1 MTRTVTV
8 DGQEIRYELERK
20 EVRNLNL
27 RVRPDGAVYVSA
39 NPSVSVDAVDAFV
52 TRRGGWILQ
61 QRRKFAESA
70 VAAPQRRYVSGETF
84 YILGRG
90 LRLLVTKGASNRVE
104 SDGVYLRLEVKDPND
119 CAQKQRCVT
128 RYLDGRSREIFGE
141 ILEEFYPLVQKY
153 GAPRPVLRL
162 REMKTRWGSCLAE
175 KGVITLNKR
184 LIEAPRNC
192 VEYVIVHELCHLV
205 YPEHSARFYRFLSMF
220 LSDWK
225 DRKMTLDKDYA
236 HSE

>member
-1 MTRTVTV
+1 MTRSVTA
-8 DGQEIRYELERK
+8 DGKEIRYELERK
-20 EVRNLNL
+20 EVKNLNL

-39 NPSVSVDAVDAFV
+39 NASVSVDAVDAFV

-70 VAAPQRRYVSGETF
+70 VAASERRYVSGETF

-90 LRLLVTKGASNRVE
+90 LRLLVTKGASDRVE
-104 SDGVYLRLEVKDPND
+104 SDGVHLRLEVKNPDD
-119 CAQKQRCVT
+119 YALKERCVT
-128 RYLDGRSREIFGE
+128 RYLDTRCREVFGE

-162 REMKTRWGSCLAE
+162 RDMKSRWGSCLPE

-192 VEYVIVHELCHLV
+192 VEYVIIHELCHLV

-220 LSDWK
+220 LPDWQNRK
-225 DRKMTLDKDYA
+225 RVLDRDYA
-236 HSE
+236 YWE

>member
-20 EVRNLNL
+20 EVKNLNL
-27 RVRPDGAVYVSA
+27 RVRPDGSVRVSA
-39 NPSVSVDAVDAFV
+39 NPSVSEEAVDAFV
-52 TRRGGWILQ
+52 TRRGGWILN
-61 QRRKFAESA
+61 QRRKFAETA
-70 VAAPQRRYVSGETF
+70 VPVPERRYVSGETF
-84 YILGRG
+84 YVLGRG
-90 LRLLVTKGASNRVE
+90 LRLLVTKGASDRVE
-104 SDGVYLRLEVKDPND
+104 SDGVYLRLEVKNPDD
-119 CAQKQRCVT
+119 CALKARCVT

-162 REMKTRWGSCLAE
+162 RDMKTRWGSCLAE

-220 LSDWK
+220 LPDWK

>member
-8 DGQEIRYELERK
+8 EGQQIRYELERK
-20 EVRNLNL
+20 EVKNLNL

-39 NPSVSVDAVDAFV
+39 SVSVPVEAVDAFV
-52 TRRGGWILQ
+52 TRRGEWILS
-61 QRRKFAESA
+61 QRRKFAETAVSA
-70 VAAPQRRYVSGETF
+70 PERRYVSGETF

-90 LRLLVTKGASNRVE
+90 LRLLVTEGASDAVE
-104 SDGVYLRLEVKDPND
+104 SDGVYLRLEVRNPDNF
-119 CAQKQRCVT
+119 AHKQRCVT

-162 REMKTRWGSCLAE
+162 RDMKTRWGSCMAD

-192 VEYVIVHELCHLV
+192 VEYVIVHELCHLI

-220 LSDWK
+220 LPDWK
-225 DRKMTLDKDYA
+225 DRKRVLDRDYA
-236 HSE
+236 YWE

>member
-8 DGQEIRYELERK
+8 EGQEIRYELERK
-20 EVRNLNL
+20 EVKNLNL
-27 RVRPDGAVYVSA
+27 RVRPDGSVYVSA
-39 NPSVSVDAVDAFV
+39 NPSVLEDAVDAFV
-52 TRRGGWILQ
+52 SRRGGWILN
-61 QRRKFAESA
+61 QRRQFAETA
-70 VAAPQRRYVSGETF
+70 VPVPERRYVSGETF

-90 LRLLVTKGASNRVE
+90 LRLLVTKGAFNRVE
-104 SDGVYLRLEVKDPND
+104 SDGVYLRLEVRNPDD
-119 CAQKQRCVT
+119 YAQKQRCVT
-128 RYLDGRSREIFGE
+128 RYLDERSREAFGE
-141 ILEEFYPLVQKY
+141 ILDEFYPLVQKY
-153 GAPRPVLRL
+153 GAARPVLRL
-162 REMKTRWGSCLAE
+162 REMKTRWGSCLSE

-192 VEYVIVHELCHLV
+192 AEYVIVHELCHLV

-220 LSDWK
+220 LPDWK